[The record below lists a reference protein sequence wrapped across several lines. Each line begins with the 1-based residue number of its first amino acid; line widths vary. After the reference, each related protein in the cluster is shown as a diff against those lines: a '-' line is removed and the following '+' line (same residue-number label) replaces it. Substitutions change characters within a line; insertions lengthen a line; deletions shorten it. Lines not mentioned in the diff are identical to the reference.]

1 MTRVAAVGATMTQD
15 ERKAV
20 SMTITIP
27 GAPDLALSPNRR
39 NAWGRKVR

>member
-1 MTRVAAVGATMTQD
+1 MAQD
-15 ERKAV
+15 ARKAV
-20 SMTITIP
+20 SMTVTIP